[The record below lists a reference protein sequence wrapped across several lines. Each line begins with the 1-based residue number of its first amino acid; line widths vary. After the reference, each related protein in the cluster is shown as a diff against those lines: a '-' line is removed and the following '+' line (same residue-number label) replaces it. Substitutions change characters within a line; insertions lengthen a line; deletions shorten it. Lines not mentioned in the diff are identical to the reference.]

1 MIPALILVGICSRP
15 TFVTASKQ
23 FQATI
28 TMSRTPALRMSAF
41 MTKPLLRK
49 TGRKF
54 RPYQH
59 HKSPFASS
67 FPTPSQT
74 QNTGGCSH
82 YLNTPSRYGFRSRFY
97 SSPHNDR
104 EEEGRRHLQFVSS
117 LSETDL
123 RDWLTEAGEVTTH
136 ISGREKLEYIA
147 LQILSESSRDI
158 PKYGNDKPEEDIIDV
173 TERTLHETLYGL
185 PEGWT
190 QYRDPSSGLHYY
202 HNAGINI
209 TTWTRPTKD
218 HEVWES
224 DNLKKLLESAGK
236 GVSSIDP
243 KVAVR
248 LLDDVAGAV
257 EDLKVP
263 RVLSPVTGGVAL
275 GLDLTSGLLEKGVDA
290 GSSFMRQLSTDEYG
304 NMPEQVLINKRASHN
319 QGNPQISSGTKI
331 QPDSVAYSDPGS
343 SSSSS
348 SSSRNDVCC
357 SSSSGS
363 GSSSKMTYGNMNP
376 PPREPA
382 LSTSSSAL
390 AAPVLPAP
398 ASPGEEGFIE
408 GFVGI
413 PGKALKRGGRRRH
426 EKLKRWWGAAL
437 DSLDDGQY
445 RQQEGRSRHF
455 DGDVVSSDG
464 KKQFPDPNSQTGLQG
479 WDLVLSKLY
488 RIGQNPMVRRLA
500 GDSNIRLFVGVLF
513 ILAFSAM
520 IKSLTTV
527 LPQAILVTCAIIAY
541 RILGGGNGSGKD
553 RTFGSVSSFSSTSVP
568 ATALLAGTSSSASG
582 DSNASPG
589 NVTRQDLIRN
599 NPDGS
604 EASTAQ

>member
-1 MIPALILVGICSRP
+1 
-15 TFVTASKQ
+15 
-23 FQATI
+23 
-28 TMSRTPALRMSAF
+28 MSRTPALRMSAF

-190 QYRDPSSGLHYY
+190 QYS
-202 HNAGINI
+202 
-209 TTWTRPTKD
+209 
-218 HEVWES
+218 EVWES

-488 RIGQNPMVRRLA
+488 RIGQNPMVTAACYVRRLA

-541 RILGGGNGSGKD
+541 RILGGA
-553 RTFGSVSSFSSTSVP
+553 SVP